1 MLLAVLLTASC
12 AGCSDDS
19 KTATSGGEV
28 APATDAGGGATDTG
42 PAAVDPATV
51 GSVSGVVRYDGPPVE
66 ITYFNPLGES
76 FCIEH
81 SDNKMPDESLL
92 VEDGKLVNAFVW
104 IETGLDG
111 FEFPVS
117 NEKVQLDQQGC
128 VFLPRVFGLQE
139 GQDVHVSNSDPIL
152 HNVHFKPARGR
163 GKNVAMPAGATPR
176 DFDFKA
182 PDVMMSIICDVH
194 SYMRSFVGVLE
205 HPCFAVTGADGSFD
219 IQGVPPGDYTLSVWH
234 ETLGRR
240 QAEITVGASE
250 AVVADDFVYTP

>member
-1 MLLAVLLTASC
+1 VLFAVGC

-19 KTATSGGEV
+19 KTASTGGATK
-28 APATDAGGGATDTG
+28 APVAGGGGET
-42 PAAVDPATV
+42 AAETKALDPATV

-66 ITYFNPLGES
+66 MTTFNPVGEA

-81 SDNKMPDESLL
+81 SNSAMPDESLL
-92 VEDGKLVNAFVW
+92 VKDGKLLNAFVW
-104 IETGLDG
+104 IESGLEDY
-111 FEFPVS
+111 EFPVS
-117 NEKVQLDQQGC
+117 TEKVQLDQKGC

-139 GQDVHVSNSDPIL
+139 GQEVNVSNSDPIL

-163 GKNVAMPAGATPR
+163 GKNVAMPAGSSPR

-205 HPCFAVTGADGSFD
+205 HPCFAVTGADGSFV

-240 QAEITVGASE
+240 QAKITVGASE